1 MLTQSNTPT
10 HIDTSERVPLGR
22 IVSIS
27 GSQAIVLVHNDIER
41 TEGVDG
47 KPAELGAL
55 LKIETPNSFV
65 LGLISALSVPV
76 PSQDQSEP
84 EMRIIEL
91 EFVGEIEKDDSGAA
105 LAFRRGVSSYPALG
119 QEVFHVSQE
128 TLALVYVSDA
138 ENSVRIGSILQ
149 APEIPA
155 MVRTDELLGKH
166 LAVLGATG
174 SGKSCSVALL
184 LREILKKTPNAHIL
198 LLDPHREYAP
208 AFGDMAEVITANNLS
223 LPFWLLTFE
232 EIAEILIGDSPG
244 RETDVETLR
253 ELIPI
258 AKSRYGI
265 NQRRGELR
273 SMLSKSDNGPL
284 PSIDTPV
291 PYRISDIVALLE
303 ELIGRLELRGELA
316 PYKRLK
322 ARIETIS
329 RDPRFAFLFGNL
341 TVQDTMADFL
351 SRIFRVPVDGKPVT
365 LIELAGLPS
374 EVINVVVSVLS
385 RMSFDFA
392 HWSGGRVP
400 ITLVCEEAHRYV
412 PMDTSLGFEPTK
424 RALSKIAKE
433 GRKYGVSLCVVSQR
447 PAEIDPTILSQC
459 ATIFGMRLP
468 NERDQEILRARVS
481 DASASLLD
489 VLPTLGTGEAVVFGE
504 GVALPTR
511 IRFDRLGPNA
521 MPRSTT
527 AKFSKIWQ
535 HEVGSHDFMQEVVS
549 RWRAHSSGAILQGS
563 SADQETA
570 DLPSAD
576 EDTAPPPDAP
586 ELSQDAPAST
596 VATEP
601 AAIEET
607 PPAPDAAP
615 VAETAPVMETAAL
628 PVEPEPVPEPVAE
641 PATPMVQ
648 PDAAPAPV
656 AEPAPVQQKPE
667 PVARLIQPEPISAPA
682 AVPTPPQEPPAPAPE
697 PATTHAMFGKKPDPA
712 AVPAPAAAEPA
723 PAPTTE
729 LAEDDSEPLVALEEA
744 LSTLAEKR
752 TTGLPLADTA
762 DLTNTQDIG
771 AKRDDASKEP
781 EPAQKLTYRP
791 IV

>member
-1 MLTQSNTPT
+1 MLTPT
-10 HIDTSERVPLGR
+10 DTTAPAAQSERIPLGR
-22 IVSIS
+22 VVSIS
-27 GSQAIVLVHNDIER
+27 GSQAVVLMHNDAGELKSL
-41 TEGVDG
+41 E
-47 KPAELGAL
+47 PQAELGTL

-65 LGLISALSVPV
+65 LGITSALSVPV
-76 PSQDQSEP
+76 PSQDRNEP
-84 EMRIIEL
+84 EMRIVEL
-91 EFVGEIEKDDSGAA
+91 EFVGEIEKDDAGTPLS
-105 LAFRRGVSSYPALG
+105 FKRGVSSYPSLG
-119 QEVFHVSQE
+119 QDVFHVSEQ
-128 TLALVYVSDA
+128 TLTLVYAREA
-138 ENSVRIGSILQ
+138 ENSVRVGSILQ

-174 SGKSCSVALL
+174 SGKSCAVALL

-198 LLDPHREYAP
+198 MLDPHREYAP
-208 AFGDMAEVITANNLS
+208 AFGDKAEVITANNLS

-232 EIAEILIGDSPG
+232 EIVEILIGDNPG
-244 RETDVETLR
+244 HETDIETLR

-273 SMLSKSDNGPL
+273 SLLSKSDHGPL

-291 PYRISDIVALLE
+291 PYRISDVIALLE

-341 TVQDTMADFL
+341 TVQDTMAEFL
-351 SRIFRVPVDGKPVT
+351 GRIFRVPVNNKPVT
-365 LIELAGLPS
+365 LLELAGLPS

-385 RMSFDFA
+385 RMTFDFA

-400 ITLVCEEAHRYV
+400 VTLVCEEAHRYV

-433 GRKYGVSLCVVSQR
+433 GRKYGVSLCIVSQR

-468 NERDQEILRARVS
+468 NERDQEILRGRVS

-489 VLPTLGTGEAVVFGE
+489 VLPTLGTGEAVAFGE

-535 HEVGSHDFMQEVVS
+535 HEVGSTEFMQEVVS
-549 RWRAHSSGAILQGS
+549 RWRAHGSGNILQDTP
-563 SADQETA
+563 AAAE
-570 DLPSAD
+570 PSEEVSVT
-576 EDTAPPPDAP
+576 EDTPAPPAIP
-586 ELSQDAPAST
+586 QQTAPAE
-596 VATEP
+596 A
-601 AAIEET
+601 
-607 PPAPDAAP
+607 
-615 VAETAPVMETAAL
+615 
-628 PVEPEPVPEPVAE
+628 
-641 PATPMVQ
+641 
-648 PDAAPAPV
+648 
-656 AEPAPVQQKPE
+656 
-667 PVARLIQPEPISAPA
+667 
-682 AVPTPPQEPPAPAPE
+682 PPAPAEAAPIPDE
-697 PATTHAMFGKKPDPA
+697 MAPAPTEVAPIPTEVAPIPTEVAPAPTEVAPPPVAAATTPAPPQPAPTASAPPSPRAQPASLLSLAPVGPPESREPSDEPVTRHAMFGKKPATPVA
-712 AVPAPAAAEPA
+712 APGEQEPETGSTAPTAPQTAPAGTPGPESSP
-723 PAPTTE
+723 
-729 LAEDDSEPLVALEEA
+729 PLLALEEA
-744 LSTLAEKR
+744 LSALAEKR
-752 TTGLPLADTA
+752 TPSLPPAEGADP
-762 DLTNTQDIG
+762 TNTKGIG
-771 AKRDDASKEP
+771 AGGERTSTGSAPSENVTKRP
-781 EPAQKLTYRP
+781 L
-791 IV
+791 V

>member
-47 KPAELGAL
+47 KPAELGSL

-84 EMRIIEL
+84 EMRIVEL
-91 EFVGEIEKDDSGAA
+91 EFVGEIEKDDSGDP
-105 LAFRRGVSSYPALG
+105 LAFKRGVSSYPALG

-232 EIAEILIGDSPG
+232 EIVEILIGDSPG
-244 RETDVETLR
+244 HETDVETLR

-273 SMLSKSDNGPL
+273 SMLSKSDGGPL

-412 PMDTSLGFEPTK
+412 PMNTSLGFEPTK

-459 ATIFGMRLP
+459 ATIFGLRLP

-489 VLPTLGTGEAVVFGE
+489 VLPTLGTGEAVAFGE

-563 SADQETA
+563 SPDQEA
-570 DLPSAD
+570 VDLPSAD
-576 EDTAPPPDAP
+576 EHAAPPPDAP

-596 VATEP
+596 VETEP
-601 AAIEET
+601 AATEET

-615 VAETAPVMETAAL
+615 VAETAPVTETCGVAGGTRTRTGNHCDAGGTRAHPGTRCRARDAHGAAGSGACARGRARSCATKTRTRGPFD
-628 PVEPEPVPEPVAE
+628 PV
-641 PATPMVQ
+641 
-648 PDAAPAPV
+648 
-656 AEPAPVQQKPE
+656 
-667 PVARLIQPEPISAPA
+667 
-682 AVPTPPQEPPAPAPE
+682 
-697 PATTHAMFGKKPDPA
+697 
-712 AVPAPAAAEPA
+712 
-723 PAPTTE
+723 
-729 LAEDDSEPLVALEEA
+729 
-744 LSTLAEKR
+744 
-752 TTGLPLADTA
+752 
-762 DLTNTQDIG
+762 
-771 AKRDDASKEP
+771 
-781 EPAQKLTYRP
+781 
-791 IV
+791 